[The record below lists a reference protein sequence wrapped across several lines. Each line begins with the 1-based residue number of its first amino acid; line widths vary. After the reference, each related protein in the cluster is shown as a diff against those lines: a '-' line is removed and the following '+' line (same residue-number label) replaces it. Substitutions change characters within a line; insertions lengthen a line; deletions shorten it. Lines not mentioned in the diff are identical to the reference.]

1 MKLLAGPFLE
11 LVRRTPILRR
21 SAAICVALALIAS
34 AAEIAAALSLL
45 PILASL
51 GVSTGTDFVGT
62 GDRMHPA
69 GWLLL
74 FAVAALLR
82 SGVNWL
88 SSVQTEHGTQELVIS
103 LQSRL
108 YRALASAHWD
118 VVRRL
123 APPNIT
129 SALQTLS
136 YDAGYGF
143 GSLVQLIA
151 ATMLVLG
158 YLLSSSA
165 VFPLMLPVLLVLL
178 GLMWWLNAQR
188 STRVLVHSEDYHE
201 AQTELHRRYED
212 WVAISRIASL
222 GVDTGSLAKR
232 FEAGAREA
240 ASHAVGFSRTAAATR
255 ISYDAA
261 LVVTVVVGVP
271 VAWWLETPPALLVFA
286 LVVLVRVLPQA
297 NAIHVGYQGVI
308 NAVAPMQTIQRLAEE
323 LESDPVAPGAAHES
337 LEWQKFA
344 LTNVGVQETLQNDGR
359 RWTLGGASLELQ
371 HGEWLAVTGP
381 TGAGKTTLADV
392 MLMLIRPD
400 AGELRIDGQ
409 IVDEELAGRWRGQ
422 SAYVPQDV
430 LLFDAAIRDNLRL
443 YAPDA
448 SDAELEAAL
457 RKSAAEFVT
466 ERLPEGLDTRCGPGG
481 RWLSGGERQRIGI
494 ARALLRK
501 PSFLVLDEPT
511 AALDND
517 TQERLMDA
525 LSKLEHTMSVVIIT
539 HRPELMRL
547 ADRIIGIE
555 DGRITRRDD
564 GFRRSDRGLHRS

>member
-1 MKLLAGPFLE
+1 MRLLIGPFLD
-11 LVRRTPILRR
+11 LVWRKPILRR
-21 SAAICVALALIAS
+21 GAILCVALALIAS
-34 AAEIAAALSLL
+34 AAEILAALSLL

-51 GVSTGTDFVGT
+51 GVSTGTDSAGFGSGV
-62 GDRMHPA
+62 HPA

-82 SGVNWL
+82 SGVNWV
-88 SSVQTEHGTQELVIS
+88 SSVQTERSTQELVVS

-143 GSLVQLIA
+143 SALVQLIA
-151 ATMLVLG
+151 SAVLVFG
-158 YLLSSSA
+158 YLLSASA
-165 VFPLMLPVLLVLL
+165 VFPLILPPLLGLL
-178 GLMWWLNAQR
+178 GLMWWLNARR
-188 STRVLVHSEDYHE
+188 SNRVLEHSEDYHE
-201 AQTELHRRYED
+201 AQTGLHRRYED

-222 GVDTGSLAKR
+222 GVDTGALAKR
-232 FEAGAREA
+232 FESGAREA
-240 ASHAVGFSRTAAATR
+240 ASHAVGFNRTAAATR

-261 LVVTVVVGVP
+261 LIVTVLVGVP
-271 VAWWLETPPALLVFA
+271 IAWWLETPPALLVFA

-297 NAIHVGYQGVI
+297 SAIHTGYQGVV

-323 LESDPVAPGAAHES
+323 LEADPVTPDVTHEP
-337 LEWQKFA
+337 LEWRQLA
-344 LTNVGVQETLQNDGR
+344 LANVGVQETLENDSR
-359 RWTLGGASLELQ
+359 RWTLKGASLELR
-371 HGEWLAVTGP
+371 HGEWLGVTGP

-400 AGELRIDGQ
+400 EGELRINDQ
-409 IVDEELAGRWRGQ
+409 IVDEELACRWRAQ

-430 LLFDAAIRDNLRL
+430 LLFDATIRDNLRL

-448 SDAELEAAL
+448 TDTELEAAL

-494 ARALLRK
+494 ARALLRQ
-501 PSFLVLDEPT
+501 PGFLVLDEPT

-517 TQERLMDA
+517 TQARLMDA
-525 LSKLEHTMSVVIIT
+525 LSKLEHTMSVVLIT
-539 HRPELMRL
+539 HRPELLRL

-555 DGRITRRDD
+555 DGAITRRDD
-564 GFRRSDRGLHRS
+564 GFRRSDPIPPRL